1 MPNGIDSFVGFALAA
16 AAVLVAGSRG
26 ITFLV
31 DRVRDAVPFGS
42 TAGMGL
48 LWGGLALVL
57 ALIACI
63 GFGINPIGELVAS
76 MPQGTDKLT
85 GTAGEVLS
93 AIAFAGLSSSWH
105 DRDKAKNPPAA

>member
-1 MPNGIDSFVGFALAA
+1 MPEIDSFIAFAVGAATILA
-16 AAVLVAGSRG
+16 AGSRG

-31 DRVRDAVPFGS
+31 DRVRNAVPFGS
-42 TAGMGL
+42 KLGMGL
-48 LWGGLALVL
+48 LWGGLALVF
-57 ALIACI
+57 ALIACL

-76 MPQGTDKLT
+76 LPQGTDKLT

-105 DRDKAKNPPAA
+105 DRDKAKNPPVA